1 MMVSFDEMVRY
12 ILMLKEEEMENNYKL
27 TDSQIALNSKVRE
40 GLKNNPDLRIKF
52 SKMVQAS
59 SLSEMKLIWD
69 GKEKVIVQPESSILL
84 EDTMNLENLKTDILQ
99 NDVQESLEKGRQ
111 YVLEKGKSIKD
122 DKRAGYVDALVMALV
137 TGFVGG
143 ISTAIL
149 MMML

>member
-1 MMVSFDEMVRY
+1 MISFDEMVRY

-27 TDSQIALNSKVRE
+27 TDSQIALNNKVRE
-40 GLKNNPDLRIKF
+40 ALKNNPDFRAKF
-52 SKMVQAS
+52 SKMVQAG
-59 SLSEMKLIWD
+59 SLSEMQLIWI
-69 GKEKVIVQPESSILL
+69 GREKTATVQNEIPVVSE
-84 EDTMNLENLKTDILQ
+84 ETMDLNSLQ
-99 NDVQESLEKGRQ
+99 NDVQESLEKGKQ

-143 ISTAIL
+143 ISTAII